1 MRVALLIIVVLL
13 LVVMAA
19 GLERDRDRAGLT
31 AGYISIQTLDPQ
43 MMQASFDVRLAY
55 ALFEGLA
62 TYEPRRFSLRPG
74 VARSWTISD
83 DGLIYTFELRPD
95 AKWSDG
101 RAVTTRDFLLAWRQG
116 LMPDTAP
123 PYAEFLTG
131 IRGARAYQQWCID
144 SLKAVRAIEDEDERF
159 AQAAHRLAEA
169 ERRFERMV
177 GVRAPGERTLVVE
190 LERPTA
196 YFLNLAASWPLFP
209 LPAHVVGPASRLHR
223 SSSMLRRDPQ
233 WTKSGRLVSNGP
245 YRLAAWRFKGEV
257 LLEANGQWHAAGSV
271 VERSIRFVHFNDE
284 LAMFYAYESGALDV
298 QFGATPLAFMPEL
311 LKRKA
316 AGRRNDVHEL
326 AAFGTYYYA
335 FNCRPKLPD
344 GRTNPFA
351 DVRVRRAFAMTIDKR
366 ALVEK
371 VTRLNQPVTS
381 VFIPPGSNRLTS
393 CIDSAKAAQI
403 VTVGFE
409 SRHNMRRF
417 RYRRSVERI

>member
-1 MRVALLIIVVLL
+1 
-13 LVVMAA
+13 
-19 GLERDRDRAGLT
+19 
-31 AGYISIQTLDPQ
+31 
-43 MMQASFDVRLAY
+43 
-55 ALFEGLA
+55 
-62 TYEPRRFSLRPG
+62 
-74 VARSWTISD
+74 
-83 DGLIYTFELRPD
+83 
-95 AKWSDG
+95 
-101 RAVTTRDFLLAWRQG
+101 
-116 LMPDTAP
+116 
-123 PYAEFLTG
+123 
-131 IRGARAYQQWCID
+131 
-144 SLKAVRAIEDEDERF
+144 
-159 AQAAHRLAEA
+159 
-169 ERRFERMV
+169 
-177 GVRAPGERTLVVE
+177 VVE

-381 VFIPPGSNRLTS
+381 VFIPPGSMAGYESPTGLACLSDARDDAQRRAMIARARALLAEAGYPAGSRMGPVTFTYNTGGGHEAVAQAVADMWHRHLGVRVGLDGQEWKVYLDRRHTGDFMIARSGWFGDYGDPTTFLDLFKTGNGNNDMGLSDPKYDAMLEHAADTLDPSRRLD
-393 CIDSAKAAQI
+393 IL
-403 VTVGFE
+403 
-409 SRHNMRRF
+409 RRAEAYVMADCVPIIPLYQYKLVHLF
-417 RYRRSVERI
+417 DPGQVRGVSMHPRNLQMYHRIEVRER